1 MTRLIRQD
9 RFEHVARTALHL
21 HAVLWVESEASF
33 AVVPV
38 AMADLYPEG
47 KLCGLLG
54 VDENDALQVALDV
67 ILDPMDALRIN
78 RAYRLSVEQERQSD
92 AVGWLRRLYS
102 LQDPRG

>member
-1 MTRLIRQD
+1 MTIFLRQD

-38 AMADLYPEG
+38 AMADIIHEG
-47 KLCGLLG
+47 RFVGLMG
-54 VDENDALQVALDV
+54 VNEDDALQVALDV
-67 ILDPMDALRIN
+67 ILDPVDALRIN
-78 RAYRLSVEQERQSD
+78 RAYRLSVEQERLDDSC
-92 AVGWLRRLYS
+92 GWLRRLYS